1 MIAKLLI
8 DALRENGQSVS
19 VAESLTGGLLASA
32 LVDIPGASD
41 VFLGGVVAYTVA
53 AKREVLGVGEDAL
66 ACGVVSQEVAIAMA
80 KGALDLFGSDYA
92 ISTTGVAGPGPQEGI
107 GPGTIWL
114 GCASKVATGAV
125 LIRLSGD
132 RNQVRTAAVS
142 AALEL
147 IDTQEV
153 FNRLRKKK

>member
-1 MIAKLLI
+1 MIAQLLI
-8 DALRENGQSVS
+8 DTLREKGQSVS
-19 VAESLTGGLLASA
+19 VEESLTGGSLASA

-41 VFLGGVVAYTVA
+41 VFFGGIVAYTIA

-66 ACGVVSQEVAIAMA
+66 ICGVVSQEVAIAMA

-92 ISTTGVAGPGPQEGI
+92 ISTTGVAGPGPAEGI
-107 GPGTIWL
+107 EPGTMWL
-114 GCASKVATGAV
+114 GCASKTLTGAV
-125 LIRLSGD
+125 LIKLTGD
-132 RNQVRTAAVS
+132 RNQIRAAAVN

-153 FNRLRKKK
+153 FSRLR

>member
-1 MIAKLLI
+1 M
-8 DALRENGQSVS
+8 
-19 VAESLTGGLLASA
+19 
-32 LVDIPGASD
+32 
-41 VFLGGVVAYTVA
+41 AYTIA
-53 AKREVLGVGEDAL
+53 TKREVLGVGKDAL

-107 GPGTIWL
+107 EPGTIWL
-114 GCASKVATGAV
+114 GCASKAATGAV